1 MTVIIATTRTEG
13 FIAPITLEVEG
24 QSERVWFDGDADID
38 FDGANGMNGQ
48 PAAYMV
54 GDKGLEYLANGG
66 MAMHDG
72 HVIGIEDWFRDI
84 VILGANKQPQV
95 FPGGVIASKTSYR
108 FPGKSLDDP
117 SAYLDAATV
126 PYIVVPPVCLE
137 KTRGAVL
144 GCLARATHLKSGRT
158 AVGVVGDVG
167 PRSKVGEISAAMAE
181 LLHIPNDR
189 HGGGIDGQEIRYEC
203 CPGVPGEVNCEKIAL
218 MTMKGGYI
226 NA

>member
-1 MTVIIATTRTEG
+1 MTVIIATIRSEG
-13 FIAPITLEVEG
+13 FVAPITLEVNG
-24 QSERVWFDGDADID
+24 QSERGWFDGDADID

-48 PAAYMV
+48 RAAYMV
-54 GDKGLEYLANGG
+54 GDKGIEYLANGG
-66 MAMHDG
+66 MQMRGGEVVPLHD
-72 HVIGIEDWFRDI
+72 WYKDI
-84 VILGANKQPQV
+84 VILGADGLPQV
-95 FPGGVIASKTSYR
+95 FPGGIIASKTSYR
-108 FPGKSLDDP
+108 RQGHSKDDP

-158 AVGVVGDVG
+158 GVGVVGDVG
-167 PRSKVGEISAAMAE
+167 PRNKVGEISAAMAE

-189 HGGGIDGQEIRYEC
+189 HGGGIDGQEIRYEFF
-203 CPGVPGEVNCEKIAL
+203 PGVPGEVNCEKIAL

-226 NA
+226 TA